1 MSEHRELE
9 HGGRLRHAAVRYGI
23 APGDW
28 LDLSTGVNPNG
39 WPVPP
44 IPAKAWSCL
53 PEDDDGLESAARTY
67 YGAQH
72 LLPVAGSQAAI
83 QTLPY
88 LRPRSR
94 VAVIAPG
101 YNEHAHAWR
110 SAGHEVSE
118 VAAERIAVEAPKV
131 DVLVII
137 NPNNPSGA
145 NFTPIQLLAWH
156 AQLATRG
163 GWLVVDEAFMDASP
177 EASVAPYCP
186 RPGLVVLR
194 SLGKFFGLA
203 GVRVGFAL
211 GERELLARLRARLGP
226 WTVNGP
232 ARFVATHALKDT
244 TWQHDTRAQ
253 LVHASQRLALLLAR
267 YGLAPDGGCAH
278 FQWVRSARAAE
289 LHEQLAQH
297 DIFTRLYDQPASL
310 RFGLPGHEQD
320 WMRFERALH
329 ELTHT

>member
-1 MSEHRELE
+1 MLE
-9 HGGRLRHAAVRYGI
+9 HGGRLRHAALRCAI
-23 APGDW
+23 APDDW

-44 IPAKAWSCL
+44 VPAAAWSRL
-53 PEDDDGLESAARTY
+53 PEDDDGLESAAHIY

-83 QTLPY
+83 QALPY

-118 VAAERIAVEAPKV
+118 VAAERIATEAPKV

-137 NPNNPSGA
+137 NPNNPTGVS
-145 NFTPIQLLAWH
+145 FTPDQLLAWH
-156 AQLATRG
+156 AQLAARS
-163 GWLVVDEAFMDASP
+163 GWLVVDEAFMDAAP
-177 EASVAPYCP
+177 EASLAAHCP
-186 RPGLVVLR
+186 RPGLIVLR

-203 GVRVGFAL
+203 GVRVGFVL

-226 WTVNGP
+226 WAVNGP
-232 ARFVATHALKDT
+232 ARFVATHALMDT
-244 TWQHDTRAQ
+244 TWQHDTRAR
-253 LVHASQRLALLLAR
+253 LVHDSQRLALLLTR

-278 FQWVRSARAAE
+278 FQWLRTARAAE
-289 LHEQLAQH
+289 LHEQLAQRG
-297 DIFTRLYDQPASL
+297 IFTRLYDQPASL
-310 RFGLPGHEQD
+310 RCGLPGHEQD
-320 WMRFERALH
+320 WIRCERALH
-329 ELTHT
+329 ELGLR